1 MSEFIKKVQYLI
13 EKDGLNKPNRKREI
27 IYRKCYLQSKLRDA
41 EMTYKEIG
49 EMFNMNHASVIHSV
63 KTHENLAKYYS
74 AVYSAEISEYVAEL
88 TGVKV
93 ELPKRDLIK
102 DIEKANS
109 LYALNRIKKWIKE
122 KKYEHY
128 ATLLE

>member
-1 MSEFIKKVQYLI
+1 
-13 EKDGLNKPNRKREI
+13 
-27 IYRKCYLQSKLRDA
+27 
-41 EMTYKEIG
+41 MTYKDIG

-63 KTHENLAKYYS
+63 KTHDNLAKYYS

-109 LYALNRIKKWIKE
+109 LYALNRVKKWIKE